1 MAISVPIKTHR
12 DDLFSGNS
20 ERVSV
25 NNPCHD
31 PAGKGC
37 TSSDAV
43 EIHSHDSGVLSG
55 YCWSCN
61 TWYSPQEV
69 DNIVGVTDGVLSP
82 EMISQDMPERYVQD
96 RLKQAKGFPYME
108 AWRGVSTRT
117 MRYSGTRMRGSPYFG
132 TLEAVLFEYYSR
144 EGIDEEDNTHIES
157 VLSGFKVRILPKQMF
172 VIGGT
177 RGSKLYLQRQA
188 EALPNKGYLIVTE
201 GEPDA
206 LTVLETLKLKTGRWC
221 RVVSLPTGGSIQGII
236 NNLEFVESHS
246 KVIFWGDNDDVG
258 LKCIESMKELLGDKL
273 IPIISKSGK
282 DANDEL
288 LNGGGHDTVYEILKG
303 AIKCK

>member
-1 MAISVPIKTHR
+1 MAISVPIKTHE
-12 DDLFSGNS
+12 DDLFSGHS

-37 TSSDAV
+37 RSGDAV
-43 EIHSHDSGVLSG
+43 EIHSHDSGALSG
-55 YCWSCN
+55 YCWSCLS
-61 TWYSPQEV
+61 WYSPQEV
-69 DNIVGVTDGVLSP
+69 DKIQGVVDGVLSP
-82 EMISQDMPERYVQD
+82 EMISYEMPERYVQD
-96 RLKQAKGFPYME
+96 RLKQAKTFPYME
-108 AWRGVSTRT
+108 SWRGISTRT

-144 EGIDEEDNTHIES
+144 EGIDEEDIVTKS
-157 VLSGFKVRILPKQMF
+157 VLSGYKVRILPKQMF

-201 GEPDA
+201 GEPDS
-206 LTVLETLKLKTGRWC
+206 LTVLETLKLKTGKWC
-221 RVVSLPTGGSIQGII
+221 RVVSLPTGGNIQGLI
-236 NNLEFVESHS
+236 NNEEFVRSHD
-246 KVIFWGDNDDVG
+246 KVLFWTDNDKVG
-258 LKCIESMKELLGDKL
+258 LKNLESAIEYFGDIIK
-273 IPIISKSGK
+273 PIVSKSGK
-282 DANDEL
+282 DSNAEL
-288 LNGGGHDTVYEILKG
+288 TEGGGHVTIYEILKG

>member
-31 PAGKGC
+31 PDGKGC

-108 AWRGVSTRT
+108 AWRGISTRT

-144 EGIDEEDNTHIES
+144 EGIDEEDTYIES

-221 RVVSLPTGGSIQGII
+221 RVVSLPTGGNIQGLI
-236 NNLEFVESHS
+236 NNEEFVKSHDT
-246 KVIFWGDNDDVG
+246 VVFWTDNDKVG
-258 LKCIESMKELLGDKL
+258 LKNLESAKEYFGD
-273 IPIISKSGK
+273 IIKPVISESGK

-288 LNGGGHDTVYEILKG
+288 LNGGGHDTIYEILKG

>member
-31 PAGKGC
+31 PDGKGC

-108 AWRGVSTRT
+108 AWRGISTRT

-144 EGIDEEDNTHIES
+144 EGTDEEDGTYIES
-157 VLSGFKVRILPKQMF
+157 VLSGYKVRILPKQMF
-172 VIGGT
+172 VIGKT
-177 RGSKLYLQRQA
+177 KGSKLYLQNKA
-188 EALPNKGYLIVTE
+188 EMLKDKRVLIITE
-201 GEPDA
+201 GEPDC
-206 LTVLETLKLKTGRWC
+206 LTILETLKVKTGNWFP
-221 RVVSLPTGGSIQGII
+221 VVSLSTGGNVQSIL
-236 NNLEFVESHS
+236 NNLDFVNSYN
-246 KVIFWGDNDDVG
+246 KVLFWTDNDEVG
-258 LKCIESMKELLGDKL
+258 LRCLESAKGILEDKL
-273 IPIISKSGK
+273 VPIISKSGK

-288 LNGGGHDTVYEILKG
+288 LKGDGIEGVYKTLKESLRG
-303 AIKCK
+303 